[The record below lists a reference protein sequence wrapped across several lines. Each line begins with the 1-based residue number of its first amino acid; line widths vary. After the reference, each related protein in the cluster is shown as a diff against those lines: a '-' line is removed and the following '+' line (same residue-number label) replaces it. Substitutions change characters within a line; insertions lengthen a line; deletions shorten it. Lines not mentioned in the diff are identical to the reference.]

1 MKSLQALCVSLF
13 LGANQVNCTILGSK
27 MSNNMN
33 AANASVPVKG
43 VEASLAYYG
52 GSAGGYNPACGCPTV
67 PEITCCKFDATYVYS
82 DPKLPPSGG
91 VDSCC

>member
-1 MKSLQALCVSLF
+1 MKILQALCVSLF

-33 AANASVPVKG
+33 AANASDPVEG
-43 VEASLAYYG
+43 LEASLCR
-52 GSAGGYNPACGCPTV
+52 GSASGYNPKCGCPTV